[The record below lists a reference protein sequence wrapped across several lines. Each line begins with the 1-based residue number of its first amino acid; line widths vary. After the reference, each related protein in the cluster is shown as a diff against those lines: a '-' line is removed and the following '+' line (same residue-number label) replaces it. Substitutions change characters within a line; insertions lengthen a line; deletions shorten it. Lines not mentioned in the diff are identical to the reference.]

1 MALDQVAA
9 WLQPPLIG
17 PVAAAIVAVYYASSE
32 TLCRARTGVVR
43 SWSGGEH
50 DKGTTRALLLLHV
63 LYVSVPWIVRPDG
76 PAPWTSGRLN
86 ITPEV
91 ALVGVGLMLAG
102 TVVRWWAMTVLGAA
116 FSRTLTVQDG
126 QRVITAGP
134 FGVVRHPG
142 YAGMQTVAVT
152 YRYAGW
158 AALAAPV
165 PCTYAV
171 SLYPDP
177 PRSHR
182 SVLVSQN
189 WIVGACVA
197 FALAIVHGA
206 YVVPAPTAVCCGALS
221 RACLPCATCL
231 LTHPVRLC
239 ARVQPDASGGSD
251 AGCRAGRAVQG
262 VHEARQL
269 AVLSDDLLAGRRRP
283 HVAPCATRAVSV
295 SQSCL

>member
-177 PRSHR
+177 PCSHR

-206 YVVPAPTAVCCGALS
+206 YVLPAPTAVCAAGLYRG
-221 RACLPCATCL
+221 RACHAPRVCSPT
-231 LTHPVRLC
+231 LC
-239 ARVQPDASGGSD
+239 V
-251 AGCRAGRAVQG
+251 C
-262 VHEARQL
+262 VHVFSR
-269 AVLSDDLLAGRRRP
+269 
-283 HVAPCATRAVSV
+283 TRAEEAMLAAELGEPYKEYMKRVNWRFFPMTF
-295 SQSCL
+295 